1 MLDGIRADAGVFV
14 ELVQDGEVDMANSSE
29 SNLESLNLEI
39 PLEPEFNLILHYF
52 ALFGFIGVSFGIF
65 VLINSYGYDD
75 VMFCLVIIIAPIII
89 ASVVSR
95 YLGEQFVRGVM
106 TPIII
111 TVPLSIISYF
121 NEAANSCFCPF
132 WCTCPPPPSYY
143 HLPRLSAF
151 IGAIIFL
158 IYSISLQINGMK
170 TRGFGIF
177 TGLLIS
183 TLVFLFA
190 TLVGFWGF
198 D

>member
-1 MLDGIRADAGVFV
+1 MNKT
-14 ELVQDGEVDMANSSE
+14 DMDNSSE
-29 SNLESLNLEI
+29 SNLENPDLEI

-65 VLINSYGYDD
+65 ALINSYGYDD
-75 VMFCLVIIIAPIII
+75 FVFCFVIIIAPIIL

-95 YLGEQFVRGVM
+95 YLGEQFVQGVM

-111 TVPLSIISYF
+111 AVPLSIISYF

-143 HLPRLSAF
+143 HLPRFFALF
-151 IGAIIFL
+151 GAIMLL
-158 IYSISLQINGMK
+158 IYSISLQINGRK
-170 TRGFGIF
+170 VRGFGVF
-177 TGLLIS
+177 TGLIIS
-183 TLVFLFA
+183 TLVFLLA

>member
-1 MLDGIRADAGVFV
+1 MFDSILDILLPFLQLAFGIGLLWKGSFS
-14 ELVQDGEVDMANSSE
+14 LIKYSLKIGKQ
-29 SNLESLNLEI
+29 LNLSE
-39 PLEPEFNLILHYF
+39 L
-52 ALFGFIGVSFGIF
+52 FIGMTLLAWATSLPEIF

-89 ASVVSR
+89 ASIVSR

-106 TPIII
+106 APIII

-158 IYSISLQINGMK
+158 IYSISLQISGRK
-170 TRGFGIF
+170 VRGFGIF

-190 TLVGFWGF
+190 TLVGYWGF